1 MAVSVEEICVRRD
14 RTAGDSFRFRCEN
27 CHGEIE
33 KRAVGRV
40 ADMLLAAG
48 AHDALPAPLTVHDID
63 ALRADLDA
71 DDWMD
76 RLLLA

>member
-1 MAVSVEEICVRRD
+1 MAVPVEQICVRRD
-14 RTAGDSFRFRCEN
+14 GTSGDSFRFHCEN
-27 CHGEIE
+27 CHVEVE

-48 AHDALPAPLTVHDID
+48 AHDVLPPPLTVDDID

-71 DDWMD
+71 EDWMD